1 MKKIRILAV
10 LVIIVFI
17 GDMVSDGTSAFMD
30 GWNEAR
36 DSTEYRFSD
45 VDISVKPDK
54 TLVVDSLFNT
64 TIQQKVP
71 YRITSLET
79 KIDSTFWR
87 VTFKVLIFPFAL
99 FGLYGF
105 IA

>member
-64 TIQQKVP
+64 TIDLSFCSFRP
-71 YRITSLET
+71 LWILLHDAGSDICE
-79 KIDSTFWR
+79 SW
-87 VTFKVLIFPFAL
+87 
-99 FGLYGF
+99 
-105 IA
+105 